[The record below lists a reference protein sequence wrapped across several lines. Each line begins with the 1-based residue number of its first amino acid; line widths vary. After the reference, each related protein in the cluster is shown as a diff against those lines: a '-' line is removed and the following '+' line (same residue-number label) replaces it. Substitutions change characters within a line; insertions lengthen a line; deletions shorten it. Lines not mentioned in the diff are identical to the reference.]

1 MPKSCG
7 DEKIMD
13 ALCEQCRW
21 FVFDEEDSDGGYCN
35 LTLDEDEYV
44 RFLAE
49 SSCKTCKYFCAD
61 GGEYEI
67 VRRQN

>member
-1 MPKSCG
+1 
-7 DEKIMD
+7 MD
-13 ALCEQCRW
+13 TLCEQCRW
-21 FVFDEEDSDGGYCN
+21 FVFDEEESDGGYCN

-44 RFLAE
+44 RFLEE
-49 SSCKTCKYFCAD
+49 SSGRACRYFCAD